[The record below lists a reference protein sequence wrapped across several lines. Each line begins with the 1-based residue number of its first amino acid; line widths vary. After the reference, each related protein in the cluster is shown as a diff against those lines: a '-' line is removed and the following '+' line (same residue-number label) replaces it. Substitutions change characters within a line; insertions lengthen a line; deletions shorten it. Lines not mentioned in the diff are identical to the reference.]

1 MKNYL
6 DKNDDSNFILGY
18 KIVKDKIVVK
28 LKPHKKYTIPYTNEN
43 EENLLKIMKDQVNRS
58 KNYLI
63 VLENEISKNAGNT
76 KFDSVGSIISS
87 IIVICSGGNLIF
99 LACTGG
105 LLSNAIINLKKYR
118 KYKSIF
124 KDIEKNLLYLDNEK
138 LINDNEE
145 KYNINSIDKM
155 SLKQLK
161 NIIRDAKIEKALN
174 VSSST
179 IKQQTNYSTSIN
191 NKSIGSIVNT
201 NNSSSNLVNQ
211 NSNNSNN
218 DNIEE
223 LQKVKEL
230 LNTLSEEEIN
240 LLRDITGNNLYHQ
253 KIFEYVKMLKEEKDN
268 ILNKPKVNL
277 KKK

>member
-63 VLENEISKNAGNT
+63 VLENEISKNASNT

-174 VSSST
+174 VSSSS
-179 IKQQTNYSTSIN
+179 IKQQTNYSTSST